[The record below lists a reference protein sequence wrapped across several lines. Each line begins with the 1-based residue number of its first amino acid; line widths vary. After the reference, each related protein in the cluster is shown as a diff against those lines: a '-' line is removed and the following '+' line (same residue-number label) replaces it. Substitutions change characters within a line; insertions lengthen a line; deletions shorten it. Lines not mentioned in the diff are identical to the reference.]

1 MGLFESFKRKN
12 DIYDELDESEIEN
25 REPPKSVQQPQVR
38 KPVAPQPNP
47 GFGALK
53 MRLLRPTSFSEAT
66 KVADCLK
73 AGQAVVLNLDDM
85 DETDARR
92 MVDYVAGVLYAV
104 DGKIERPAQRT
115 FLLTPRGVSVASEDV
130 AQLRRNNGSRG

>member
-12 DIYDELDESEIEN
+12 DIYDELDESEIEK
-25 REPPKSVQQPQVR
+25 REAPKSVQQPQVR
-38 KPVAPQPNP
+38 KPAAPPQNP

-85 DETDARR
+85 DEMDARR

-130 AQLRRNNGSRG
+130 AQLRRNN